1 MLAIIA
7 CMFGVLAILVT
18 AEILWHHKILIG
30 ENERKFVHILVG
42 TFAAFWPWFI
52 SWEAVQLIGSVMLI
66 ATLLNRHRLTFN
78 YSAGLRKNGYGD
90 ILLALAIVM
99 CATLTREPLFFT
111 LAILH
116 LSLAD
121 GFAAVVGVNF
131 GKYWNYKIF
140 KQAKTVLGT
149 MAFWFVSLCILSVG
163 TLFAYD
169 LISFPN
175 YLLLILLLP
184 PLLTLVENISI
195 RGFDNIMVPM
205 VALLALTIAQA

>member
-1 MLAIIA
+1 MLAIIV
-7 CMFGVLAILVT
+7 CLLGVLVILVT
-18 AEILWHHKILIG
+18 AEILWRHKILVG

-52 SWEAVQLIGSVMLI
+52 SWRAIQLIGFAMLI

-78 YSAGLRKNGYGD
+78 YSAGLRKDGYGD
-90 ILLALAIVM
+90 ILLAVAIIL
-99 CATLTREPLFFT
+99 CAFLTQEKLFFT

-140 KQAKTVLGT
+140 QQVKTVLGT

-169 LISFPN
+169 LISFQN
-175 YLLLILLLP
+175 YMLLILILP
-184 PLLTLVENISI
+184 PLLALIENISI

-205 VALLALTIAQA
+205 VALLALTIAQV